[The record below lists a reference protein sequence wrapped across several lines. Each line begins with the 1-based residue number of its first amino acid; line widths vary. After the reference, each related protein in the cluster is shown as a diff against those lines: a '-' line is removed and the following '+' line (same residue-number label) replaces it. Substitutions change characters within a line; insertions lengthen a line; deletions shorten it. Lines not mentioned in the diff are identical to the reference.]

1 MQISITSE
9 RTSTRVQGEGMHIS
23 VVGLGKLG
31 APLAAVLAQRGH
43 DVIGVDSRLN
53 VVDAINEGRA
63 PIAEP
68 GLEALLTSVRERL
81 RATTDGASAAAA
93 TDVSFVIVPTPSL
106 PSGLFS
112 TQYVLEAIEQI
123 GQGLRAKTSYHL
135 VVVTSTVAP
144 GTMEHEIAPALER
157 ASARVIGS
165 ALGLCYSPEF
175 IALGSVIRDMCNPDF
190 VLIGESD
197 ARAGDLLETLHR
209 TVVGEHTIARRMNFV
224 NAEVAKIAVNT
235 FVTTK
240 ISYANMLSE
249 LCERLPG
256 SDVNVVTETIGFD
269 KRIGHRFFKAAL
281 GYGGP
286 CFPRDNAAFVAVARE
301 HGVDAAIA
309 AATDIVNR
317 RQVSRLASLVKA
329 QLHDTD
335 RRVAILGLS
344 YKPDTDVVE
353 ESQGVML
360 ANCLASDGYAV
371 TVFDP
376 AALETAATFLA
387 ASVNSARSAAEC
399 LNSADAAIVTSPWP
413 EFRSIPAMLASMGSP
428 PRVIVDCWR
437 IIDPALVGSMT
448 RLVHV
453 GTGEA
458 KQTLTPAPVLQ
469 NDDR

>member
-1 MQISITSE
+1 M
-9 RTSTRVQGEGMHIS
+9 RIS

-31 APLAAVLAQRGH
+31 APLAAMLADRGH
-43 DVIGVDSRLN
+43 DVVGVDNRAD
-53 VVDAINEGRA
+53 VVSAINDGRA
-63 PIAEP
+63 PVDEP
-68 GLEALLTSVRERL
+68 GLEALIASARGRL
-81 RATTDGASAAAA
+81 RATTDGTAAAAA
-93 TDVSFVIVPTPSL
+93 TDVSFIIVPTPSL

-112 TQYVLEAIEQI
+112 TQHMLDAISRI
-123 GQGLRAKTSYHL
+123 GEGIRAKTSYHL

-144 GTMEHEIAPALER
+144 GTMERDIAPALER
-157 ASARVIGS
+157 ASGRVIGTL
-165 ALGLCYSPEF
+165 LGLCYSPEF
-175 IALGSVIRDMCNPDF
+175 IALGSVIQDMCNPDF

-197 ARAGDLLETLHR
+197 AYAGDMLEAAHR
-209 TVVGEHTIARRMNFV
+209 SVVGEHTVMRRMNLV

-256 SDVNVVTETIGFD
+256 ADANVVTETIGFD

-286 CFPRDNAAFVAVARE
+286 CFPRDNAAFVAVARAC
-301 HGVDAAIA
+301 GVDAALA
-309 AATDIVNR
+309 AATDLVNR

-329 QLHDTD
+329 QLQGTD

-353 ESQGVML
+353 ESQGIML
-360 ANCLASDGYAV
+360 ANRLASDGYGV

-376 AALETAATFLA
+376 VALENAATFLA
-387 ASVNSARSAAEC
+387 ASVHSARSAAEC
-399 LNSADAAIVTSPWP
+399 LTSADVAVVTVPWS
-413 EFRSIPAMLASMGSP
+413 EFRDIPAMLVSMESR
-428 PRVIVDCWR
+428 PRVVVDCWR
-437 IIDPALVGSMT
+437 IIDPAAMDAAT

-453 GTGEA
+453 GTGAAIE
-458 KQTLTPAPVLQ
+458 QTLTALPSTRFARLGQAPMLQ